1 MVEAN
6 DVSSFGNQRRPSP
19 SPSSP
24 PRGGFRPE
32 DLELHIERLF
42 RSEDYN
48 PPMLPSS
55 ASQIL
60 LMAQRPDVSIDDI
73 HGALEADPMMVAAVL
88 RLVRSPV
95 YGRGDVRSLKEAL
108 VRLGTVRVRNLVMEV
123 SLKGRVFK
131 APAYAGAM
139 ESLQKHSRA
148 VAHLSR
154 LVAARI
160 DRDQDM
166 AFLCGLL
173 HDVGLMAILA
183 AVDDEQAAL
192 GNPSLPQLVPAA
204 RRFHAACS
212 AQVARA
218 WALPPAILQVLAIHH
233 QLYVEGRVHP
243 VAATVSLG
251 EALSFQ
257 LGHGVGAGLD
267 PVTKEEIEIAISELQ
282 LDAATLNDLAS
293 DGQQLLARL

>member
-1 MVEAN
+1 
-6 DVSSFGNQRRPSP
+6 VSLFGNKRRPTSAP
-19 SPSSP
+19 PP
-24 PRGGFRPE
+24 PRTSTRSGFRPE

-42 RSEDYN
+42 RSEDYS

-60 LMAQRPDVSIDDI
+60 LMTQRPDVGIDDI
-73 HGALEADPMMVAAVL
+73 HGALEADPMLVATVL
-88 RLVRSPV
+88 RLVRSPT
-95 YGRGDVRSLKEAL
+95 YGRGDVRSLREAL
-108 VRLGTVRVRNLVMEV
+108 VRLGTARVRNLVMEV
-123 SLKGRVFK
+123 SMKGRVFK

-154 LVAARI
+154 LVASRI
-160 DRDQDM
+160 HRDEDM

-183 AVDDEQAAL
+183 AADHDESL
-192 GNPSLPQLVPAA
+192 GQPKLTELIPAA
-204 RRFHAACS
+204 RRLHAACS

-218 WALPPAILQVLAIHH
+218 WALPPGVQQVLAVHH
-233 QLYVEGRVHP
+233 QLYVQGRIHP

-267 PVTKEEIEIAISELQ
+267 PIAREDVEMAISELQ
-282 LDAATLNDLAS
+282 LDAASLDELATE
-293 DGQQLLARL
+293 GRQLLTRLG